1 MTKKRKQYE
10 LQNTTHKIK
19 ILSTVPAPLVTPVVL
34 LLNDI
39 ILAAYSF
46 FLFHLLCYALFVFLF
61 YLTYFVNFFPG
72 VVFSMLICLLPLLYF
87 LCLFVF
93 YLYCIFYVNL
103 PFTSVAFSMLICLL
117 PLLSFL

>member
-1 MTKKRKQYE
+1 MKRKDKQCE

-19 ILSTVPAPLVTPVVL
+19 NVSTVPAPLVTPVVL

-61 YLTYFVNFFPG
+61 YLTYFAIVFPG
-72 VVFSMLICLLPLLYF
+72 VVFY
-87 LCLFVF
+87 
-93 YLYCIFYVNL
+93 
-103 PFTSVAFSMLICLL
+103 MLICLL
-117 PLLSFL
+117 PLLSFLC